1 MVLICTSLLTNE
13 VGYLFMC
20 LCIISASFWK
30 CPNVFLLI
38 GLLVF
43 LYFRNFLKHICS
55 RLSPLSDTC
64 IESMFYQS
72 SACLYI
78 VLMILKIVASLV
90 AQIVKRLPAMRE
102 TWV

>member
-1 MVLICTSLLTNE
+1 MFS
-13 VGYLFMC
+13 
-20 LCIISASFWK
+20 
-30 CPNVFLLI
+30 LLI

-43 LYFRNFLKHICS
+43 LCFRNFLKHICS

-78 VLMILKIVASLV
+78 VLMILKIIASLV
-90 AQIVKRLPAMRE
+90 AQIVKRLPAMWE